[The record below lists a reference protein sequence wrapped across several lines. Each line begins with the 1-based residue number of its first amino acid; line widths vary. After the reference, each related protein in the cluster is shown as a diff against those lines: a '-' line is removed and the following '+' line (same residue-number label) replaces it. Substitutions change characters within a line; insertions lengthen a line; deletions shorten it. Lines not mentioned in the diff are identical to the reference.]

1 MLLLLMGVTAS
12 GKTTVGHLLSEHLGW
27 TFYDG
32 DDFHPPANVEKMSHG
47 IPLTDED
54 RAPWLATLHK
64 LLADAEQRGESA
76 ILACSALKAAYRR
89 VLCDGLHT
97 LRIVFLKGDPETL
110 QHRLDQRVGHFMP
123 KTMLPSKMAAL
134 EEPTD
139 PGVIVVNAALPP
151 DVLVQQ
157 ILNAIGHSRAEL

>member
-1 MLLLLMGVTAS
+1 MQLLLMGVTAS
-12 GKTTVGHLLSEHLGW
+12 GKTTVGHLLRDRLGW
-27 TFYDG
+27 KFYDG

-54 RAPWLATLHK
+54 RAPWLATLHQ
-64 LLADAEQRGESA
+64 LMADAERNGDSA
-76 ILACSALKAAYRR
+76 IVACSALKTAYRR
-89 VLCDGLHT
+89 VLSDGLRT

-123 KTMLPSKMAAL
+123 RTMLPSQMAAL

-139 PGVIVVNAALPP
+139 PNVIVVNAAQPP
-151 DVLVQQ
+151 DVIVQQ
-157 ILNAIGHSRAEL
+157 ILNAIEA